1 MKLIDKFN
9 KKKITLEKIEE
20 IYKVSTYGEL
30 YDLILKLIENNEIE
44 VIKSS
49 GGNGRK
55 PALYKKYKIVEKE
68 EDNSFYIEEL
78 TYKILSKFD
87 ISYYKKNIDKYKE
100 HRNYILALNTFIK
113 ENEELLKI
121 PLSMNERS
129 FQIWGR
135 EKFLQKEEGKS
146 ILKNLGLNLDYLNYY
161 DTSEPLAYYSKSKK
175 VPQNIL
181 ILENKDTYYTM
192 RKYLINSNNNIL
204 RKEIDTVIYGAGK
217 GVIKAFRD
225 YDISVEDYL
234 ANKVNKIYY
243 FGDLDYEGIIIYEK
257 FYDTY
262 KDKYNINLFI
272 DGYKKMID
280 KINNINCLPKM
291 KDGQNK
297 NINKY
302 FLDEFSLEYRL
313 KIEEILKNNLYIP
326 QEIINITDLQM
337 EEK

>member
-1 MKLIDKFN
+1 
-9 KKKITLEKIEE
+9 
-20 IYKVSTYGEL
+20 
-30 YDLILKLIENNEIE
+30 
-44 VIKSS
+44 
-49 GGNGRK
+49 
-55 PALYKKYKIVEKE
+55 
-68 EDNSFYIEEL
+68 
-78 TYKILSKFD
+78 
-87 ISYYKKNIDKYKE
+87 
-100 HRNYILALNTFIK
+100 
-113 ENEELLKI
+113 
-121 PLSMNERS
+121 MNERS

-192 RKYLINSNNNIL
+192 RRYLINSNNNIL
-204 RKEIDTVIYGAGK
+204 RKEIDTVIYGSGK
-217 GVIKAFRD
+217 GIIKAFRD

-302 FLDEFSLEYRL
+302 FLDEFSLEYGL

>member
-1 MKLIDKFN
+1 MKLKDKFN
-9 KKKITLEKIEE
+9 KKKITIEE
-20 IYKVSTYGEL
+20 IEKAYKVSTYNDL
-30 YDLILKLIENNEIE
+30 YMLVSKLIENNEIE

-100 HRNYILALNTFIK
+100 HRNYILALNIFIK
-113 ENEELLKI
+113 ENEELLKV

-192 RKYLINSNNNIL
+192 RRYLINSNNNIL
-204 RKEIDTVIYGAGK
+204 RKEIDTVIYGSGK
-217 GVIKAFRD
+217 GIIKAFRD